1 MDSAYGGDD
10 GTLSVDTT
18 ELPLY
23 SSLDFMAV
31 VTKDNK
37 QLVLRQTVYVTDG
50 DPPDVVIQ

>member
-1 MDSAYGGDD
+1 MAYGGDD

-23 SSLDFMAV
+23 NSLDFMAV